1 MLTFVSAALHMLPL
15 ACEPDAGYGASVTP
29 PAFELRPYTPG
40 ELWERF
46 RGGEK
51 EADDC
56 ERWLATAS
64 RARAALDLAIAEGLA
79 ALRVG
84 DRLAELSYHLH
95 DYAREVLGIEGR
107 TALDLVRLANELR
120 ARPLLR
126 EAVRAGRVRF
136 RAAQLVLPVAIG
148 DAEASWVERAASE
161 TVRGLEKLVAEA
173 RGGKEPEEEWGRIC
187 IRCTPEERE
196 VVDAALEVAGQLLPG
211 SRRFERLEA
220 MAEEYL
226 GEFPTPAEEIEDA
239 LGRPSSF
246 DSGPAAQCLRSGGSG
261 RAECSKA
268 EERGLGS
275 FFRVSHR
282 AEELETRKA
291 QLEAETDRWAMLERV
306 EDVASPEL
314 TLDGLTSAAEIDAR
328 LRELA
333 RLQNGWDEIL
343 GYCAHILK
351 KSRIHE
357 LLGFAGF
364 RQYCEERLGL
374 AARTVEQRAA
384 LEERMWKSPA
394 LREARR
400 QKLSY
405 EKLRVL
411 ARLPEK
417 ELASSIQRARTIT
430 CIALRQE
437 VEAAE
442 ERQMRARQRLVAPAP
457 KRVALLLA
465 AAIRS
470 VRAQVGM
477 PVADGTCLALISA
490 HFLRVWGIPERPRS
504 SSQRVRARDEGRCT
518 VPGCSHAAAH
528 SHHILYLSR
537 GGHRTALTNQ
547 TAVCGFHHHRCI
559 HPGYLRLF
567 GRAPDRLEWVRGG
580 EVWTGVPEER

>member
-1 MLTFVSAALHMLPL
+1 MLSFVSAALHILPL
-15 ACEPDAGYGASVTP
+15 ACEHVAGYGASVTP
-29 PAFELRPYTPG
+29 PAFDLRPYTPA

-79 ALRVG
+79 ALRAG
-84 DRLAELSYHLH
+84 DRLAELGYHLH

-126 EAVRAGRVRF
+126 EAVRSGRVRF
-136 RAAQLVLPVAIG
+136 RAAQVVLPVAVG
-148 DAEASWVERAASE
+148 EPEAYWVERATTE
-161 TVRGLEKLVAEA
+161 TVRRLEELVAEA
-173 RGGKEPEEEWGRIC
+173 RGGKEPEEEWGRID
-187 IRCTPEERE
+187 IRCKTDDRE

-211 SRRFERLEA
+211 SQRFERLEA

-226 GEFPTPAEEIEDA
+226 GEFPTPAEEVEQA
-239 LGRPSSF
+239 PSRL
-246 DSGPAAQCLRSGGSG
+246 ARRELR
-261 RAECSKA
+261 
-268 EERGLGS
+268 S
-275 FFRVSHR
+275 FFRVSRR
-282 AEELETRKA
+282 AEELDARKA
-291 QLEAETDRWAMLERV
+291 QLEAETDRWALLERV

-314 TLDGLTSAAEIDAR
+314 TFDGLTSAAEIDAR

-374 AARTVEQRAA
+374 PARTVEQRAA
-384 LEERMWKSPA
+384 LEERMWESPA

-411 ARLPEK
+411 ARLPE
-417 ELASSIQRARTIT
+417 EEIASSVQRARTMT
-430 CIALRQE
+430 CVALRRE
-437 VEAAE
+437 IEAAQ

-457 KRVALLLA
+457 ERVALLLA
-465 AAIRS
+465 AAIQS
-470 VRAQVGM
+470 VRSQVGM
-477 PVADGTCLALISA
+477 PIADGTCLTVIAA
-490 HFLRVWGIPERPRS
+490 HFLRAWGMPEKPRS
-504 SSQRVRARDEGRCT
+504 SSQRARARDEGRCT
-518 VPGCSHAAAH
+518 VPGCSHAASH
-528 SHHILYLSR
+528 SHHVLYLSR
-537 GGHRTALTNQ
+537 GGHRTSLSNQ
-547 TAVCGFHHHRCI
+547 TAVCAFHVRHESGAL
-559 HPGYLRLF
+559 PGGMKGARTAMC
-567 GRAPDRLEWVRGG
+567 RAYG
-580 EVWTGVPEER
+580 

>member
-1 MLTFVSAALHMLPL
+1 M
-15 ACEPDAGYGASVTP
+15 GAV
-29 PAFELRPYTPG
+29 
-40 ELWERF
+40 

-79 ALRVG
+79 ALRMG
-84 DRLAELSYHLH
+84 DLLAELSYHLH

-120 ARPLLR
+120 VRPLLR
-126 EAVRAGRVRF
+126 EAVRSGRVRF
-136 RAAQLVLPVAIG
+136 RAAQVVLPVAVG
-148 DAEASWVERAASE
+148 DAEADWVERAATE

-173 RGGKEPEEEWGRIC
+173 PGGKEPEEEWGRIC
-187 IRCTPEERE
+187 IRCKPEERE
-196 VVDAALEVAGQLLPG
+196 VVDAALDVAGQLLPG
-211 SRRFERLEA
+211 SRRFERLAA

-226 GEFPTPAEEIEDA
+226 GEFPTAAEEAEDA
-239 LGRPSSF
+239 
-246 DSGPAAQCLRSGGSG
+246 PARLAKTELR
-261 RAECSKA
+261 
-268 EERGLGS
+268 S
-275 FFRVSHR
+275 FFRLPRR
-282 AEELETRKA
+282 AQELDARKA
-291 QLEAETDRWAMLERV
+291 QLEAETDRWAVLERV
-306 EDVASPEL
+306 ADVAAPEL
-314 TLDGLTSAAEIDAR
+314 SFDGLTSASDIDAR
-328 LRELA
+328 LRDLA

-364 RQYCEERLGL
+364 HQYCEERLGL
-374 AARTVEQRAA
+374 PARTVEQRAA
-384 LEERMWKSPA
+384 LEERMWESPA

-417 ELASSIQRARTIT
+417 QIASSIQRARTMT
-430 CIALRQE
+430 CVALRHE

-442 ERQMRARQRLVAPAP
+442 ERQMRARHRLVAPEP

-477 PVADGTCLALISA
+477 PIADGTCLAVVAA
-490 HFLRVWGIPERPRS
+490 HFLRVWGMPEKPRS

-518 VPGCSHAAAH
+518 VPGCSRAASH
-528 SHHILYLSR
+528 SHHVLYLSR
-537 GGHRTALTNQ
+537 GGHRTALSNQ
-547 TAVCGFHHHRCI
+547 TAVCAFHHQRCI
-559 HPGYLRLF
+559 HPGYLRVF
-567 GRAPDRLEWVRGG
+567 GRAPDRLKWLRGG
-580 EVWTGVPEER
+580 KLWTGVPEEG